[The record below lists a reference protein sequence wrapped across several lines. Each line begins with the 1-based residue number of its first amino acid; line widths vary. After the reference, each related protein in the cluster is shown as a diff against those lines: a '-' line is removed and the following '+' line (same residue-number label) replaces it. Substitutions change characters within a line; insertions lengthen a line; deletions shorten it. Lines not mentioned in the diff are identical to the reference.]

1 MKKRER
7 KMSGQQ
13 LKFNKTQ
20 FWNKDEEGRERE
32 RNENCNYRAKTT
44 ANHKVHDIT
53 FVLQI
58 VLNLHP

>member
-1 MKKRER
+1 
-7 KMSGQQ
+7 MSGQQ

-44 ANHKVHDIT
+44 VNHKVHDIT

>member
-1 MKKRER
+1 
-7 KMSGQQ
+7 MSGQQ

-20 FWNKDEEGRERE
+20 FWNEDEEKKRERE
-32 RNENCNYRAKTT
+32 MKTVITELKLKTT